1 MEITL
6 LKRFIAQPIPV
17 QARRQPFMTYLSI
30 WIERTRQR
38 RALLRLNDRMLS
50 DIGRSRCEAEAEA
63 NKPFWKA

>member
-6 LKRFIAQPIPV
+6 FKRFMAQPIPI
-17 QARRQPFMTYLSI
+17 QAGKPFMTYLSI
-30 WIERTRQR
+30 WIERNHQR
-38 RALLRLNDRMLS
+38 RALLRLDDRMLS